1 MFFWF
6 IGTGI
11 LIFKSVFKD
20 NKADLRYL
28 VTGLLFLDLADAVLS
43 IRYIDKEPRY
53 ITHSLIFSV
62 LVMFV
67 IMILSKR
74 GTSKRK
80 NLLLFSIGLYLHL
93 FLDFMWLD
101 QSTFLFPLPF
111 ESNEINVK
119 TLSTNLILE
128 IFGITYLIFK
138 LKNFTSIKKFLS
150 HGII

>member
-28 VTGLLFLDLADAVLS
+28 VTGLFFLDVADVVLS

>member
-20 NKADLRYL
+20 NKADLRYP
-28 VTGLLFLDLADAVLS
+28 VTGLLFLDVADVVLS

>member
-28 VTGLLFLDLADAVLS
+28 VMGLLFLDIADTVLS
-43 IRYIDKEPRY
+43 IRYVDKEPRY

-62 LVMFV
+62 SVMFV

-111 ESNEINVK
+111 ESNEIFVK
-119 TLSTNLILE
+119 TLSINLVLE

>member
-28 VTGLLFLDLADAVLS
+28 VMGLLFLDIADTVLS
-43 IRYIDKEPRY
+43 IRYVDEEPRY

-62 LVMFV
+62 SVMFV

-111 ESNEINVK
+111 ESNEIFVK
-119 TLSTNLILE
+119 TLSINLVLE

>member
-28 VTGLLFLDLADAVLS
+28 VMGLLFLDIADTVLS
-43 IRYIDKEPRY
+43 IRYADKEPRY

-62 LVMFV
+62 SVMFV

-111 ESNEINVK
+111 ESNEIFVK
-119 TLSTNLILE
+119 TLSINLVLE